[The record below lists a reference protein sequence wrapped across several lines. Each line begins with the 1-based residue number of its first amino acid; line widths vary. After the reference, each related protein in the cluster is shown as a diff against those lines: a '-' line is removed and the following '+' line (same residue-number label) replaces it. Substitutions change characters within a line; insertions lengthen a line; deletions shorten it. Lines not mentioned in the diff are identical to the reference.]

1 MDDKEFKELETKY
14 YEERHKR
21 DEKRKLT
28 SKIEEV
34 EKAQKEFFAQDGFT
48 RIEKFE
54 ISVRKNVC
62 YDRTSDYKYSKLEIE
77 DEEDVKALLDLYLTL
92 LKNKLKLMEEN

>member
-1 MDDKEFKELETKY
+1 MNDKEFEELENKY

-34 EKAQKEFFAQDGFT
+34 EKAQKDFFAKDGFT

-54 ISVRKNVC
+54 MSVRKDVC
-62 YDRTSDYKYSKLEIE
+62 YDRTSDCKFSNLEIE
-77 DEEDVKALLDLYLTL
+77 DEEDVKALLDLYLTR

>member
-1 MDDKEFKELETKY
+1 MDDKEFKELENKY
-14 YEERHKR
+14 YEEKFKR
-21 DEKRKLT
+21 DEKRKLI

-34 EKAQKEFFAQDGFT
+34 ERAQKEFFAKDGFT

-54 ISVRKNVC
+54 MSVKKNVC
-62 YDRTSDYKYSKLEIE
+62 YDRTSDYKYSNLELE
-77 DEEDVKALLDLYLTL
+77 DEEDVKALLDLYLTR